1 VCFWAIKTLH
11 LRIYYLE
18 IKKNKRQP
26 LYFSC
31 AELRVLFMKQFST
44 SLYFYICLI
53 LMIHND
59 ARLTGLLLFYVLAA
73 YMLSWYNDH
82 NAQIRLLQTQLTLK
96 SHCCDTTIQCNTN
109 DWFIQ
114 KTSRIMVNFT
124 YCHSLNTKP
133 ICRDTHN
140 NHCYLV
146 STHISPSIF
155 VNSTN
160 NKRHIIWCI
169 CHNNNIY
176 TV

>member
-1 VCFWAIKTLH
+1 MPRTESSFYEAI
-11 LRIYYLE
+11 
-18 IKKNKRQP
+18 
-26 LYFSC
+26 
-31 AELRVLFMKQFST
+31 
-44 SLYFYICLI
+44 FYIFIFSYLLNPYDSQWCKTDWLTSV
-53 LMIHND
+53 LCQCHNH
-59 ARLTGLLLFYVLAA
+59 LLAA